1 MRLRARSRAP
11 RSTRGKMYPS
21 ANRPSRSSCARYP
34 ASAKSPLKPNSEIA
48 MNKPGRNDPCPCASG
63 KKYRQCCGRFV
74 ERAAQTAVTH
84 FNLALVLQS
93 KDKINEAVEHY
104 QQALSLRPDF
114 PEALLNLGALS
125 NAQGRLAAAVEYC
138 QRALLLNPGLA
149 EAHSNLGNAL
159 HAQGKVDAAVRCY
172 RNALSLKPGYADAY
186 LNLGNALY
194 SQGDL
199 GAALESYVE
208 ALSIDP
214 NDVDAYNGLASVF
227 LAEGWISKALE
238 ASKRSLRIRETIEA
252 KALFVRCINNLSDSK
267 DAAELR
273 HLVVRAITEPW
284 CRPRELVA
292 VSVALVSSNRD
303 VGACIERAATA
314 WPQRLQ
320 TRDLFGPSGLAAAS
334 DDDLLRCLL
343 ENAPA
348 CDVELE
354 RFLTMAR
361 LAALDAAVLASR
373 LDAPQEKALTFY
385 SALARQCFINEYIYS
400 YSNDEVDRARI
411 LRENVVEAL
420 ESGTAISPLSVVAVA
435 AYSPLCA
442 LPNIE
447 TILHRSW
454 PESVVALLEQQV
466 KEPLQER
473 ESRASVPRLTTVDDE
488 ISRLVQEQYE
498 ENPFP
503 RWVKAEPRTGA
514 MTVDAFLVRE
524 FSLPQSRHLGKSEGV
539 NVLIAGCGTGQ
550 QSIQAAQTF
559 TGVNVLAVDLSL
571 SSLCYA
577 KRKTEEL
584 GLKNVE
590 YAQADILK
598 LGSIGRMFDVIECV
612 GVLHHL
618 DDPIAGWRELLSL
631 LQPGGFMQLG
641 LYSELGRRDI
651 VAAQRFVAA
660 KGYNASAGAI
670 RQCRQ
675 ELLSIEGGRRFSG
688 VTAMDD
694 FYVTSGCRDL
704 LFHVK
709 EHRFTLPQIKDCLV
723 ELGLDFIGFKLQPR
737 VVQMYR
743 QRFPDDESRT
753 NLDHWNLFEE
763 ENPGTFIGMYNFYIQ
778 KPLR

>member
-1 MRLRARSRAP
+1 
-11 RSTRGKMYPS
+11 
-21 ANRPSRSSCARYP
+21 
-34 ASAKSPLKPNSEIA
+34 
-48 MNKPGRNDPCPCASG
+48 
-63 KKYRQCCGRFV
+63 
-74 ERAAQTAVTH
+74 
-84 FNLALVLQS
+84 
-93 KDKINEAVEHY
+93 
-104 QQALSLRPDF
+104 
-114 PEALLNLGALS
+114 
-125 NAQGRLAAAVEYC
+125 
-138 QRALLLNPGLA
+138 
-149 EAHSNLGNAL
+149 
-159 HAQGKVDAAVRCY
+159 
-172 RNALSLKPGYADAY
+172 
-186 LNLGNALY
+186 
-194 SQGDL
+194 
-199 GAALESYVE
+199 
-208 ALSIDP
+208 
-214 NDVDAYNGLASVF
+214 
-227 LAEGWISKALE
+227 
-238 ASKRSLRIRETIEA
+238 
-252 KALFVRCINNLSDSK
+252 
-267 DAAELR
+267 
-273 HLVVRAITEPW
+273 
-284 CRPRELVA
+284 
-292 VSVALVSSNRD
+292 
-303 VGACIERAATA
+303 
-314 WPQRLQ
+314 
-320 TRDLFGPSGLAAAS
+320 
-334 DDDLLRCLL
+334 
-343 ENAPA
+343 
-348 CDVELE
+348 
-354 RFLTMAR
+354 MAR

-385 SALARQCFINEYIYS
+385 SALARQCFINEYVYS
-400 YSNDEVDRARI
+400 YSNDEVDRARL

-420 ESGTAISPLSVVAVA
+420 ESGTAISPLSVIAVA
-435 AYSPLCA
+435 AYFPLYA
-442 LPNIE
+442 LPHIE

-454 PESVVALLEQQV
+454 PESVVALLVQQV

-473 ESRASVPRLTTVDDE
+473 ESRASVRRLTTVDDE
-488 ISRLVQEQYE
+488 VSRLVQEQYE

-503 RWVKAEPRTGA
+503 RWVKAEPRSGA

-524 FSLPQSRHLGKSEGV
+524 FSLPQSCHLGKSEGV

-590 YAQADILK
+590 YAQADILN

-618 DDPIAGWRELLSL
+618 EDPIAGWRELLSL
-631 LQPGGFMQLG
+631 LRPGGLMQLG

-660 KGYNASAGAI
+660 KGYNTSAVAI

-675 ELLSIEGGRRFSG
+675 ELLSIEGGRRFSR

-709 EHRFTLPQIKDCLV
+709 EHRFTLPQIKDYLV

-763 ENPGTFIGMYNFYIQ
+763 ENLNTFIGMYNFYIQ